1 MKEGDQVQEGDT
13 IAIVETAE
21 ASNEIPAPHDGV
33 IEKFYCKQNE
43 TIEVGAHF
51 YRIKLDSD
59 EKSKRADLGED
70 IESVELTAESQDKE
84 DYVVQEDA
92 DSGANMESYEAPAV
106 SSTMTEVI
114 LFPTLSSTMTEGIVA
129 EWLVEE
135 GDMVHQGD
143 GIAVIESD
151 KATMEVEAAYDGVID
166 KLYYQQN
173 ETIEVGATFYSIKL
187 DLNKKSK

>member
-1 MKEGDQVQEGDT
+1 MKIFKLPDLGEGIEEAELIEWLVKEGDQVQEGDT

-33 IEKFYCKQNE
+33 IEKFYCKQ
-43 TIEVGAHF
+43 T
-51 YRIKLDSD
+51 RPS
-59 EKSKRADLGED
+59 KSSTFTVSNWIQTKKQRADLGED

-114 LFPTLSSTMTEGIVA
+114 FEVIFPALSSTMTEGIVA

-135 GDMVHQGD
+135 GDMVQ
-143 GIAVIESD
+143 I
-151 KATMEVEAAYDGVID
+151 
-166 KLYYQQN
+166 
-173 ETIEVGATFYSIKL
+173 
-187 DLNKKSK
+187 